1 MNELKPKLL
10 TVMKTYS
17 KEQFLKDI
25 IAGVIVAIIAL
36 PLSIALALASGVSP
50 MMGIYTAI
58 VAGFVAGLFSGSR
71 IQVTGPTAALATLV
85 ASVAMKHG
93 INGLAVTTVLAGI
106 LLILMGVCKLGNLI
120 KFIPYT
126 ITTGFTAG
134 IAVMIFIGQIASFF
148 GISTASYKGQ
158 MIEPIDKIKA
168 LIECRATFNPM
179 ALLVGVVSLI
189 ILIIWPHIN
198 KRIPNS
204 LIAVVI
210 ASIAVKVLGLDT
222 GDNKVETIGSLYEI
236 TTKFPSFTMPQFDLA
251 LIKTLLPDA
260 VTMAVLAGIVSLL
273 SCVVSDGVAGSRH
286 RSNAELVAQGLG
298 NIAVGFFGGIPG
310 TGAIART
317 TANIK
322 NGGRTPIA
330 TMVHAVVLAIMLAFL
345 VPFAKLIPMPTIA
358 AMLFMVAY
366 NMSGLREII
375 KTLKRAPKSDITLL
389 IVTLVIS
396 LWLGLMQA
404 VGFGL
409 VLASLLF
416 MKRMADVTDITCW
429 TYADDYHSVQEE
441 NENYE
446 EDSDTENISLKVVPK
461 HTLVFEVNGPLFF
474 GAADKI
480 NGIALNIE
488 EDILILRMRSVPAMD
503 ATALRTL
510 ENVFDTCKKNNT
522 ALIFSHVNM
531 QPYSVMEKSGF
542 VNKVG
547 KDKFCKNIDE
557 ALSLAESLEKEFH
570 LKRKKKKNV

>member
-10 TVMKTYS
+10 SVMKTYS
-17 KEQFLKDI
+17 KEQFIKDI

-148 GISTASYKGQ
+148 GISTAGYKGQ

-210 ASIAVKVLGLDT
+210 ASIAVKALGLDT

-510 ENVFDTCKKNNT
+510 ENVFETCKKNNT

-547 KDKFCKNIDE
+547 KDMFCKNIDE
-557 ALSLAESLEKEFH
+557 ALKLAESLEQEYH
-570 LKRKKKKNV
+570 QKRKKI

>member
-10 TVMKTYS
+10 SVMKTYS

-106 LLILMGVCKLGNLI
+106 ILILMGVCKLGNLI

-148 GISTASYKGQ
+148 GISTAGYKGQ

-210 ASIAVKVLGLDT
+210 ASIAVKALGLDT

-429 TYADDYHSVQEE
+429 TYADDYHSVQKE

-446 EDSDTENISLKVVPK
+446 EDTDTENISLKVVPK

-510 ENVFDTCKKNNT
+510 ENVFETCKKNNT

-547 KDKFCKNIDE
+547 KDMFCKNIDE
-557 ALSLAESLEKEFH
+557 ALKLAESLEQEYH
-570 LKRKKKKNV
+570 QKRKKIKA

>member
-10 TVMKTYS
+10 SVMKTYS
-17 KEQFLKDI
+17 KEQFIKDI

-106 LLILMGVCKLGNLI
+106 ILIIMGVCKLGNLI

-148 GISTASYKGQ
+148 GISTAGYKGQ

-189 ILIIWPHIN
+189 ILIVWPHIN

-210 ASIAVKVLGLDT
+210 ASIAVKALGLDT

-236 TTKFPSFTMPQFDLA
+236 TTKFPSFVMPEFDLA

-557 ALSLAESLEKEFH
+557 ALKLAESLEQEYH
-570 LKRKKKKNV
+570 QKRKNKKA